1 MSDKRSETSAENGKM
16 GGRPVSEATIKA
28 QIAREYIAEH
38 VKQSLEPIVA
48 KAINDAILGDDKARA
63 WLSDRAWGKPKQ
75 EMGFTDTE
83 GNDIFEPSDKIKGL
97 AKKLLVLQSGNEKG
111 SKNDQRTE

>member
-1 MSDKRSETSAENGKM
+1 MVDKRSETSAENGKQ

-28 QIAREYIAEH
+28 QLAREYIAEH
-38 VKQSLEPIVA
+38 LKQSLEPIVA
-48 KAINDAILGDDKARA
+48 KAMNDAILGDATARA

-83 GNDIFEPSDKIKGL
+83 GYDIFEPSDKIKAL
-97 AKKLLVLQSGNEKG
+97 AASLNE
-111 SKNDQRTE
+111 SKPTK

>member
-1 MSDKRSETSAENGKM
+1 MDKRSETSADNGKL

-28 QIAREYIAEH
+28 QLAREYIAEH

-63 WLSDRAWGKPKQ
+63 WLSDRAWGKPIQALDVTSLGEKLSMSDEQ
-75 EMGFTDTE
+75 FNQFIRAASSRSADSE
-83 GNDIFEPSDKIKGL
+83 GGK
-97 AKKLLVLQSGNEKG
+97 
-111 SKNDQRTE
+111 